1 MHQGAAAR
9 HLASSA
15 IELALVLEDALAN
28 GSDRIADY
36 MVRAPVVAER
46 WQPLRTVRYQ
56 MLSNSFSFL
65 PLLTVEEGWRLVSDL
80 SVARVVRQAGNK
92 EDRAARLSA
101 SIDEAVHKFGLKLD
115 VPLVVDSTA
124 SVAEVLERQTSSVP
138 VLVVSGAGNFIGL
151 ATPYDFL

>member
-1 MHQGAAAR
+1 
-9 HLASSA
+9 
-15 IELALVLEDALAN
+15 
-28 GSDRIADY
+28 
-36 MVRAPVVAER
+36 
-46 WQPLRTVRYQ
+46 